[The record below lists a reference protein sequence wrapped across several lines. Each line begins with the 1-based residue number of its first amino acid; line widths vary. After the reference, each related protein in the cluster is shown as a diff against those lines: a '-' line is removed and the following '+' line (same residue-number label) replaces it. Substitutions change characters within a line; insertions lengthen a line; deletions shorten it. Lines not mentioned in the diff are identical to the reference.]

1 MPLSGTS
8 IFHRTAPTS
17 TRSITAGRA
26 PMSAVCGVLC
36 GVLSAALL
44 ASLSAPAVA
53 ATPDERPT
61 VLEAMAAELARNQA
75 GLKFGD
81 HKPPYFIGYRV
92 VASDSAEVGARFGAI
107 VSNERTQERKAT
119 VDVRVGD
126 YTFDSVPDREDDGME
141 FGSLSGFRPSKQAP
155 VDNDPAALQATL
167 WLLTDHA
174 YKDALSSYL
183 RKQAKK
189 VTTVKDTHV
198 DSFSRAPAVTHQDK
212 NAPFIVDRDA
222 WRGIARRLSAQMRS
236 SEGLLDGTVR
246 VGADHTRTFLVNS
259 EGTRLIKEHVVYSVS
274 FNALGQAKDGM
285 LLEQGE
291 TFYGRQA
298 SDLPTE
304 EALATMISQALANI
318 DALAAAPLA
327 DPYTG
332 PAILEPEA
340 TGVFFHETIGHRLE
354 GERQNDDNEGRTF
367 KGQLG
372 QRIVPPFLTISDNPL
387 MTDYQGKPLNGH
399 YRHDDQGVPAQNT
412 VLVEKGVL
420 KTFLKSR
427 TPVEGVK
434 PSNGHGRAQGVARPM
449 ARMGNLLIESDKR
462 VSRARLKEMLLAE
475 VRAQKKP
482 YGLIIRDITGGS
494 TNTSNYGYQAFK
506 GTPRMVYRV
515 DAKTGAE
522 TLVRGVEM
530 VGTPLTVISKII
542 AASEETGV
550 FNGYCGAE
558 SGYVPVSAI
567 APATLFREIE
577 LQRSQRDKE
586 RPPLLSP
593 PWAAK

>member
-1 MPLSGTS
+1 MPSSGTLD
-8 IFHRTAPTS
+8 FHRPASRPAIP
-17 TRSITAGRA
+17 RWGL
-26 PMSAVCGVLC
+26 GVL
-36 GVLSAALL
+36 AAFAVAL
-44 ASLSAPAVA
+44 AAPAAA
-53 ATPDERPT
+53 ATPDERGA
-61 VLEAMAAELARNQA
+61 LLDAMAAELARNQA
-75 GLKFGD
+75 GLKFGE

-92 VASDSAEVGARFGAI
+92 VDSDSAEVSARFGA
-107 VSNERTQERKAT
+107 VVEDERSRERKAT

-126 YTFDSVPDREDDGME
+126 YAFDSVPDREDEGME
-141 FGSLSGFRPSKQAP
+141 FGALSGFRPSKQAP
-155 VDNDPAALQATL
+155 VDDDPAALRATL

-174 YKDALSSYL
+174 YKESLSSYL

-189 VTTVKDTHV
+189 VTTLKDTHV
-198 DSFSRAPAVTHQDK
+198 DSFSKAPAVTHQDPT
-212 NAPFIVDRDA
+212 APFIVDRDA
-222 WRGIARRLSAQMRS
+222 WRGIARRLSSRMRAAP
-236 SEGLLDGTVR
+236 GLLDATVR
-246 VGADHTRTFLVNS
+246 IAAEHTRTYMVNS
-259 EGTRLIKEHVVYSVS
+259 EGTRLIKEHVIYSVS
-274 FNALGQAKDGM
+274 FTALGHADDGM

-291 TFYGRQA
+291 TFYGRRFDQ
-298 SDLPTE
+298 LPD
-304 EALATMISQALANI
+304 EAALEGMVTQALANI

-354 GERQNDDNEGRTF
+354 GERQNDENEGRTF

-387 MTDYQGKPLNGH
+387 LADFKGKPLNGH
-399 YRHDDQGVPAQNT
+399 YLFDDQGVPAQDV
-412 VLVEKGVL
+412 VLVEKGQL

-449 ARMGNLLIESDKR
+449 ARMGNLLVQSDKR
-462 VSRARLKEMLLAE
+462 VPRAELKQMLLAE
-475 VRAQKKP
+475 VRKQKKP

-515 DAKTGAE
+515 DATTGAE

-530 VGTPLTVISKII
+530 VGTPLTVISKIV
-542 AASEETGV
+542 AASEETGI

-593 PWAAK
+593 PWATK

>member
-1 MPLSGTS
+1 MRSALPVSALLSC
-8 IFHRTAPTS
+8 ALVWQ
-17 TRSITAGRA
+17 
-26 PMSAVCGVLC
+26 SA
-36 GVLSAALL
+36 SAAK
-44 ASLSAPAVA
+44 
-53 ATPDERPT
+53 PDERVAILST
-61 VLEAMAAELARNQA
+61 MAAELDRSQA
-75 GLKFGD
+75 NLKLGE
-81 HKPPYFIGYRV
+81 HEAPYYIGYRV
-92 VASDSAEVGARFGAI
+92 VDSDSTAVDARFGAI
-107 VSNERTQERKAT
+107 ITDERSKERFAV

-126 YTFDSVPDREDDGME
+126 YTFDSVPDPADEGMD
-141 FGSLSGFRPSKQAP
+141 FGDLTGFRPSKRAP
-155 VDNDPAALQATL
+155 IDDEPGALAATL
-167 WLLTDHA
+167 WLLTDRG
-174 YKDALSSYL
+174 YKESLASYL

-198 DSFSRAPAVTHQDK
+198 DSFTREAPVEHQDP
-212 NAPFIVDRDA
+212 NQVFTVDRAA
-222 WRGIARRLSAQMRS
+222 WRDLARRLSKRFRAAPNLL
-236 SEGLLDGTVR
+236 EGSVR
-246 VGADHTRTFLVNS
+246 IAADHTRTFVVTT
-259 EGTRLIKEHVVYSVS
+259 EGTRLIKDHVIYSVS
-274 FNALGQAKDGM
+274 FVGIGQAKDGM

-291 TFYGRQA
+291 TFYGQRFDQ
-298 SDLPTE
+298 LPD
-304 EALATMISQALANI
+304 AATLERLIDQALVNL
-318 DALAAAPLA
+318 DALAKAPLA

-354 GERQNDDNEGRTF
+354 GERQNDENEGRTF

-372 QRIVPPFLTISDNPL
+372 QQIVPPFITIRDNPL
-387 MTDYQGKPLNGH
+387 LVAYEKQPLNGH
-399 YRHDDQGVPAQNT
+399 YRHDDQGVPAQDV
-412 VLVEKGVL
+412 VLVDKGVL
-420 KTFLKSR
+420 KTFLMSR

-434 PSNGHGRAQGVARPM
+434 RSNGHGRAQRIARPM
-449 ARMGNLLIESDKR
+449 ARMGNLIVSSDKR
-462 VSRARLKEMLLAE
+462 VPRAKLKAMLLE
-475 VRAQKKP
+475 QVRKQKKP

-506 GTPRMVYRV
+506 GTPRMVYKV

-567 APATLFREIE
+567 APATLFSEIE

-593 PWAAK
+593 PWAAKR

>member
-1 MPLSGTS
+1 MPLSGTPN
-8 IFHRTAPTS
+8 HRPFAPSPTA
-17 TRSITAGRA
+17 RVRLRRA
-26 PMSAVCGVLC
+26 A
-36 GVLSAALL
+36 LSATFGALL
-44 ASLSAPAVA
+44 VGLAAPAMA
-53 ATPDERPT
+53 ATPDERPSI
-61 VLEAMAAELARNQA
+61 LDAMAAELARSQA
-75 GLKFGD
+75 GLKFGE

-92 VASDSAEVGARFGAI
+92 VDSDSAEVSARFGAI
-107 VSNERTQERKAT
+107 VDDERGRTRKAT

-126 YTFDSVPDREDDGME
+126 YVFDSVPAREDDGME

-155 VDNDPAALQATL
+155 VDDDPAALRATL

-198 DSFSRAPAVTHQDK
+198 DSFAKAPAVVHQDAT
-212 NAPFIVDRDA
+212 APFVVDREA
-222 WRGIARRLSAQMRS
+222 WRGIARRLSARMRA

-246 VGADHTRTFLVNS
+246 VAADHTRTFIVNS
-259 EGTRLIKEHVVYSVS
+259 EGTRLIKEHVVYSVA

-291 TFYGRQA
+291 TFYARRFDQ
-298 SDLPTE
+298 LPNE
-304 EALATMISQALANI
+304 KALEAMVVQALANI

-354 GERQNDDNEGRTF
+354 GERQNDENEGRTF

-387 MTDYQGKPLNGH
+387 LSDFKGQPLNGH
-399 YRHDDQGVPAQNT
+399 YVHDDQGVPAQDV
-412 VLVEKGVL
+412 VLVDKGVL

-449 ARMGNLLIESDKR
+449 ARMGNLLVQSEKR
-462 VSRARLKEMLLAE
+462 VPRARLKEMLLAE

-515 DAKTGAE
+515 DAQTGAE

-542 AASEETGV
+542 SASEETGV

>member
-1 MPLSGTS
+1 M
-8 IFHRTAPTS
+8 R
-17 TRSITAGRA
+17 R
-26 PMSAVCGVLC
+26 
-36 GVLSAALL
+36 ALL
-44 ASLSAPAVA
+44 FTIFAAWALPAPAA
-53 ATPDERPT
+53 RPDERAT
-61 VLEAMAAELARNQA
+61 LLTAMGNELNRNLR
-75 GLKFGD
+75 GLKLGE
-81 HKPPYFIGYRV
+81 HKPPYFIAYRMV
-92 VASDSAEVGARFGAI
+92 EVDSAEVDARFGAI
-107 VSNERTQERKAT
+107 ISDDRARQRKAA

-126 YTFDSVPDREDDGME
+126 YTFDSAPDPEDEGLDFAEPG
-141 FGSLSGFRPSKQAP
+141 GFRPSQLAP
-155 VDNDPAALQATL
+155 VDDAPGALAGTL
-167 WLLTDHA
+167 WLLTDQA
-174 YKDALSSYL
+174 YKEALSSYL

-189 VTTVKDTHV
+189 VTSVKDTHV
-198 DSFSRAPAVTHQDK
+198 DSFSKAPAVVHQDA
-212 NAPFIVDRDA
+212 APAFSVNRER
-222 WRGIARRLSAQMRS
+222 WRGVVRRLSARMRTMP
-236 SEGLLDGTVR
+236 GLLEGAVR
-246 VGADHTRTFLVNS
+246 ISADRTRTYLVNS
-259 EGTRLIKEHVVYSVS
+259 EGTRIIKEHVIYSLS
-274 FNALGQAKDGM
+274 FIALGQAEDGM

-291 TFYGRQA
+291 TFYGSRF
-298 SDLPTE
+298 DELPD
-304 EALATMISQALANI
+304 EATVRGMIDAAMTNI
-318 DALAAAPLA
+318 KALAAAPLA

-354 GERQNDDNEGRTF
+354 GERQNDENEGRTF
-367 KGQLG
+367 KGQLN
-372 QRIVPPFLTISDNPL
+372 QLIVPSFLTISDNPL
-387 MTDYQGKPLNGH
+387 LARYQNTPLNGH
-399 YRHDDQGVPAQNT
+399 YLHDDQGVPAQNT

-434 PSNGHGRAQGVARPM
+434 ASNGHGRAQGVARPM
-449 ARMGNLLIESDKR
+449 ARMGNLLVQSDKR
-462 VSRARLKEMLLAE
+462 VPRAQLKDMLLAE
-475 VRAQKKP
+475 VRKQKKP

-542 AASEETGV
+542 AASEETGI

-567 APATLFREIE
+567 APATLFSEIE

-593 PWAAK
+593 PWAAKR

>member
-1 MPLSGTS
+1 MPLSGTFEFS
-8 IFHRTAPTS
+8 HSASSTA
-17 TRSITAGRA
+17 RRAGVA
-26 PMSAVCGVLC
+26 LATL
-36 GVLSAALL
+36 LL
-44 ASLSAPAVA
+44 ASFARPAAA
-53 ATPDERPT
+53 ATPDERGT
-61 VLEAMAAELARNQA
+61 ILDAMAAELARNKT
-75 GLKFGD
+75 GLKFAE
-81 HKPPYFIGYRV
+81 HAPPYFIGYRV
-92 VASDSAEVGARFGAI
+92 VDNDSAEVSARFGA
-107 VSNERTQERKAT
+107 VVADERVQERKAT

-126 YTFDSVPDREDDGME
+126 YIFDSVPAREDEGME
-141 FGSLSGFRPSKQAP
+141 FGALSGFRPSKQAP
-155 VDNDPAALQATL
+155 VDNNPAALRATL

-189 VTTVKDTHV
+189 VTTLKDTHV
-198 DSFSRAPAVTHQDK
+198 DSFAQAAAVTHQDPS
-212 NAPFIVDRDA
+212 APFIVDRDA
-222 WRGIARRLSAQMRS
+222 WRGIARRISARMRAAT
-236 SEGLLDGTVR
+236 GLLDGTVR
-246 VGADHTRTFLVNS
+246 IAADHTRTFMVNS
-259 EGTRLIKEHVVYSVS
+259 EGTRLIKEHVIYSVS
-274 FNALGQAKDGM
+274 FVALGHAKDGM

-291 TFYGRQA
+291 TFYGRSFEQ
-298 SDLPTE
+298 LPN
-304 EALATMISQALANI
+304 EAALEAMVTQALANI

-354 GERQNDDNEGRTF
+354 GERQNDENEGRTF

-372 QRIVPPFLTISDNPL
+372 HQIVPPFLTISDNPL
-387 MTDYQGKPLNGH
+387 LADFNNTPLNGH
-399 YRHDDQGVPAQNT
+399 YTFDDQGVPAQDT
-412 VLVEKGVL
+412 VLVSKGVL

-449 ARMGNLLIESDKR
+449 ARMGNLLVHSDKR
-462 VSRARLKEMLLAE
+462 VPRATLKEMLLAE
-475 VRAQKKP
+475 VRKQKKP

-515 DAKTGAE
+515 DAATGAE

-530 VGTPLTVISKII
+530 VGTPLTVISKIV

-593 PWAAK
+593 PWAAQ